1 MQELIVS
8 GANGSSGSGSQ
19 AAQASA
25 AVLTALP
32 ADQLQA
38 VLRAAVAA
46 LIQLSTTPVRFCPK
60 AKHAGMR
67 MCADLAR
74 AARHHGAPLRTD
86 GARQLVCGRVQLLA
100 ADCTVAPH
108 GHSTRRTRCGPGRRC
123 G

>member
-46 LIQLSTTPVRFCPK
+46 LIQLSTTPVRFVHKPSMQC
-60 AKHAGMR
+60 MR
-67 MCADLAR
+67 M
-74 AARHHGAPLRTD
+74 
-86 GARQLVCGRVQLLA
+86 
-100 ADCTVAPH
+100 
-108 GHSTRRTRCGPGRRC
+108 
-123 G
+123 